1 MMEKGEQTM
10 TRIIAGI
17 VLSALMLPVVTG
29 ATSAQAS
36 DDGWVPL
43 FDGKSLDGWKASE
56 NKESFSIRDGVIVAA
71 GPRSHLYY
79 VGPVENA
86 IFTDF
91 ELKVDVKTEPGANG
105 GIYFHTEYQ
114 EKGWPLKG
122 FEAQVNNSHRNK
134 NRTGSLF
141 QMQDVTTSPVGDN
154 VWFTEHIIVKGKRI
168 IVKVD
173 GKKVVDWTE
182 PATPSAPKAY
192 PGRIVSSGT
201 FALQAHDPGSTVYYK
216 NIKVRPLPV
225 IDFPLADLHV
235 HLKGGLT
242 LDEAIEM
249 SEKRGVKFG
258 IAQNCGLN
266 FPCRDD
272 EGLREFLEKVEGKPV
287 YSAMQAEGREWLT
300 MFSPEWMAKFDCIF
314 TDSMTWTD
322 DKGRRMRL
330 WIPREVHVDD
340 EQQFMDMLV
349 RRTVGI
355 LSSEPIDIYVN
366 PTFLPRVIAD
376 KYDELWTEERMA
388 KVIAAA
394 VDNDVAIEI
403 NARYRL
409 PSIRFIKQAKKAG
422 GKFTC
427 GTNNGGRDLG
437 TLEYCKRA
445 IRECGLKGTDFF
457 KPRPPGKKAV
467 DRWIRR
473 R

>member
-1 MMEKGEQTM
+1 MA
-10 TRIIAGI
+10 RRSI
-17 VLSALMLPVVTG
+17 VALLWALAFCTAMST
-29 ATSAQAS
+29 TSAEAGEA
-36 DDGWVPL
+36 GWVSL
-43 FDGKSLDGWKASE
+43 FDGKTLNGWKASE
-56 NKESFSIRDGVIVAA
+56 NSRSFSIRDGVIVAA
-71 GPRSHLYY
+71 GARSHLFY

-91 ELKVDVKTEPGANG
+91 ELKVDVMTKPGANG

-114 EKGWPLKG
+114 EEGWPLKG
-122 FEAQVNNSHRNK
+122 FEAQVNNTHKNK

-141 QMQDVTTSPVGDN
+141 QMQNITTAPARDN
-154 VWFTEHIIVKGKRI
+154 VWFTEHIIVRGKH
-168 IVKVD
+168 IVVRVD
-173 GKKVVDWTE
+173 GKTVVDWTE
-182 PATPSAPKAY
+182 PETPEAPNAY

-201 FALQAHDPGSTVYYK
+201 FALQAHDPASTVHYK
-216 NIKVRPLPV
+216 NMRVRPLPV
-225 IDFPLADLHV
+225 IDFPLEDLHV

-242 LDEAIEM
+242 LEQAIEM
-249 SEKRGVKFG
+249 SRERGVKFG

-272 EGLREFLEKVEGKPV
+272 EGLREYLGLLKAKPV

-300 MFSPEWMAKFDCIF
+300 MFSPEWMAKFDYIF

-349 RRTVGI
+349 RKTVGI
-355 LSSEPIDIYVN
+355 LSSEPIDVYVN
-366 PTFLPRVIAD
+366 PTFLPAVIAE

-388 KVIAAA
+388 KVVAAA
-394 VDNDVAIEI
+394 VANEVAIEI

-409 PSIRFIKQAKKAG
+409 PSITFIKQAKKAG
-422 GKFTC
+422 AKFTC

-445 IRECGLKGTDFF
+445 IRECGLKEDDFF
-457 KPRPPGKKAV
+457 KPRPPGKKAI
-467 DRWIRR
+467 DRWKARR
-473 R
+473 

>member
-1 MMEKGEQTM
+1 MARTIVG
-10 TRIIAGI
+10 IAF
-17 VLSALMLPVVTG
+17 SALMLLVVTG
-29 ATSAQAS
+29 ATSARAA
-36 DDGWVPL
+36 DDGWVSL
-43 FDGKSLDGWKASE
+43 FDGKTLDGWKASE
-56 NKESFSIRDGVIVAA
+56 NKDSFSIRDGVIVAD
-71 GPRSHLYY
+71 GPRSHLFY
-79 VGPVENA
+79 VGPISNA

-91 ELKVDVKTEPGANG
+91 ELKVDVKTEPGSNG
-105 GIYFHTEYQ
+105 GIFFHTEYQ
-114 EKGWPLKG
+114 EQGWPRKG
-122 FEAQVNNSHRNK
+122 FEAQVNNSYKRDRRK
-134 NRTGSLF
+134 TGSLYN
-141 QMQDVTTSPVGDN
+141 MKDIEENLVGDN
-154 VWFTEHIIVKGKRI
+154 EWFTEHIIVRGKTI
-168 IVKVD
+168 TVKVN
-173 GKKVVDWTE
+173 GKKVVEWTE
-182 PATPSAPKAY
+182 SDSPK
-192 PGRIVSSGT
+192 PPKNRSGRILESGT

-249 SEKRGVKFG
+249 SKKRGVKFG

-272 EGLREFLEKVEGKPV
+272 EGLRRYLKMLEGKPV

-300 MFSPEWMAKFDCIF
+300 MFSPEWMAKFDYIF

-349 RRTVGI
+349 SRAVSM
-355 LSSEPIDIYVN
+355 LSSEPVDIYVN
-366 PTFLPRVIAD
+366 PTFLPAVIAD
-376 KYDELWTEERMA
+376 KYDELWTQERMA

-394 VDNDVAIEI
+394 VANDVAIEI
-403 NARYRL
+403 NARYKL
-409 PSIRFIKQAKKAG
+409 PSIKFIKQAKKAG
-422 GKFTC
+422 AKFTC

-445 IRECGLKGTDFF
+445 IRECGLKEDDFF
-457 KPRPPGKKAV
+457 TPRPAGKKAV
-467 DRWIRR
+467 DRWIKRR
-473 R
+473 